1 MKTYTGV
8 RPATEREIQAYEKVE
23 KRLTDEEIA
32 IIYDELYS
40 DEKAFDEL
48 LENDKVINKKV
59 KEIIKTHKITQR
71 ELKDWYFTE
80 VD

>member
-1 MKTYTGV
+1 MKTYNGV
-8 RPATEREIQAYEKVE
+8 RLATEREIQAYEKVE

-59 KEIIKTHKITQR
+59 KEIIKAHKITQR